1 MIVAVQMCPK
11 DALLA
16 VKNLEW
22 QKELDDHVPFTCLY
36 CHDEKTSADL
46 VRKGY
51 EIAKSLYAEVVN
63 FEYPSPVATGWPFA
77 PNYVWQSVVRFVDYF
92 RKKLKNEPWLF
103 LEPDAIPVSQGW
115 SAKLDK
121 QYRANRRPFM
131 GYVVPGMGHF
141 NGVAIYPANTSDYC
155 ERTLFSTNVA
165 WDVALAAEMKQRG
178 VWDRAVTHD
187 NFLFTHVWAIGPDNM
202 PTNDSACKQ
211 ATFTCPEDVWRW
223 VNLDGAIFHRNKD
236 GTLIDWLRELR
247 KWKEHPELRNVPVHA
262 PVIEEP
268 QQSVEIKHAEPT
280 QPIATAP
287 TEKSDDSKGP
297 SDGILPLAEIFIV
310 THWKDIVEGRV
321 CEAHQGT
328 DKRCRP
334 GPFCSSPWLGYCIR
348 GMNKYLTGFGG
359 ITVLVP
365 EADVD
370 LALANCGNM
379 GIKVRGWPEKPGKG
393 MLDHMVQVCHAEKWC
408 PGADVIV
415 HFDPDCIFN
424 TPTSVSEYVKGGKPV
439 MLKRTYTGLRDP
451 KSKAVSDCIQWKP
464 VVEKAIGFETDCY
477 TMCRHPSVHPR
488 ELYPKFRHQVELYHA
503 KKFDDYVLEQRNS
516 FPQTFAEFPSLGA
529 YAWRFMRDAYH
540 WIDIEKVPPPKD
552 HQKTY
557 WSHGGITQQIREEIE
572 GFLK

>member
-36 CHDEKTSADL
+36 CHDEKTSPDL

-51 EIAKSLYAEVVN
+51 EIAKSLYSEVVN

-115 SAKLDK
+115 ASKLDE
-121 QYRANRRPFM
+121 QYRKNRRPFM

-165 WDVALAAEMKQRG
+165 WDVSLAGEMKQRG
-178 VWDRAVTHD
+178 VWDKVVAHED
-187 NFLFTHVWAIGPDNM
+187 FLFTHVWAIGPDGK

-211 ATFTCPEDVWRW
+211 ATFTCPEDVWSW

-236 GTLIDWLRELR
+236 GTLIDWLRELK

-268 QQSVEIKHAEPT
+268 MQVEIKQAE
-280 QPIATAP
+280 PIATQPA
-287 TEKSDDSKGP
+287 EKSDDSKEP
-297 SDGILPLAEIFIV
+297 SDGSQTKAEIFIV
-310 THWKDIVEGRV
+310 TYWKD
-321 CEAHQGT
+321 A
-328 DKRCRP
+328 
-334 GPFCSSPWLGYCIR
+334 PWLDYCLR
-348 GMNKYLTGFGG
+348 AMRKYCSGFSG
-359 ITVLVP
+359 ITLLIPRQNSESVRRVAEP
-365 EADVD
+365 YDVNLQLFD
-370 LALANCGNM
+370 E
-379 GIKVRGWPEKPGKG
+379 REGKG
-393 MLDHMVQVCHAEKWC
+393 MVHHMVQVCRAEEWC
-408 PGADVIV
+408 PKADVVV
-415 HFDPDCIFN
+415 HFDPDCIFH
-424 TPTSVSEYVKGGKPV
+424 TPTSVSEYVKDGKPV

-488 ELYPKFRHQVELYHA
+488 ELYPKFRRQVEVYQG
-503 KKFDDYVLEQRNS
+503 KPFDDYVLEQRNS

-529 YAWRFMRDAYH
+529 YAWRFMKDSYH
-540 WIDIEKVPPPKD
+540 WIDIDKVPPPKD

-572 GFLK
+572 GFLA